1 MLKSARRWEMGFV
14 LFSLNILVNHPL
26 CFHALLYVV
35 ISFVCLVLSC
45 YKLFVISISM
55 QLVLSIE
62 SSHFVVALV
71 AIACSFQL
79 QDFRNCSF
87 VAV

>member
-1 MLKSARRWEMGFV
+1 MVFV
-14 LFSLNILVNHPL
+14 LFILDILVNALVNHRL
-26 CFHALLYVV
+26 CFLALLCVV
-35 ISFVCLVLSC
+35 ISLVCLVCC

-55 QLVLSIE
+55 QLALSIE
-62 SSHFVVALV
+62 SSHYVVALV

-79 QDFRNCSF
+79 KDFRNCSF